1 MESRPKGF
9 WFLIGVGIF
18 LNLMYLVGQTMA
30 VIDYQFAVSIGLQES
45 TDQVTQVGV
54 ALNKGFGLGDT
65 IVYIPLFVAG
75 IIGLIKGTS
84 WGIYFMM
91 GALAITV
98 YWPVVSLATLY
109 FAKTADGWR
118 FDNYTSYS
126 ILLFSI
132 TTYGC
137 WGIWYLFKYK
147 RDFS

>member
-1 MESRPKGF
+1 
-9 WFLIGVGIF
+9 
-18 LNLMYLVGQTMA
+18 MA
-30 VIDYQFAVSIGLQES
+30 VIDYQSAVSMGLQES

-75 IIGLIKGTS
+75 IFGLIKKTS
-84 WGIYFMM
+84 WGIYTMM

-109 FAKTADGWR
+109 FAKTADGWS

-126 ILLFSI
+126 ILLLSI
-132 TTYGC
+132 TVYGC
-137 WGIWYLFKYK
+137 WGIWYLFKH
-147 RDFS
+147 RHDFS

>member
-1 MESRPKGF
+1 MERRPKGF

-18 LNLMYLVGQTMA
+18 LNLMYLSGQTMA
-30 VIDYQFAVSIGLQES
+30 VIDYQSAVSMGLQES

-75 IIGLIKGTS
+75 IFGLIKKTS
-84 WGIYFMM
+84 WGIYTMM

-109 FAKTADGWR
+109 FAKTADGWS

-126 ILLFSI
+126 ILLLSI
-132 TTYGC
+132 TVYGC
-137 WGIWYLFKYK
+137 WGIWYLFKH
-147 RDFS
+147 RHDFS